1 MPIIGFKFDSLEA
14 KRLKAAAGGEV
25 KINSAPKIT
34 GIKEV
39 NMPTL
44 GKKVLEL
51 GFEFLTK
58 YDPSIAE
65 IKITG
70 NVLYMSDKNAQVLK
84 KWKDKKVMPDE
95 MNIEVLNNLF
105 RQCLLKIA
113 NMAEDLQLPPPIQLP
128 RVRPKGQQEES
139 YVG

>member
-65 IKITG
+65 IKRE
-70 NVLYMSDKNAQVLK
+70 LY
-84 KWKDKKVMPDE
+84 
-95 MNIEVLNNLF
+95 
-105 RQCLLKIA
+105 
-113 NMAEDLQLPPPIQLP
+113 
-128 RVRPKGQQEES
+128 QE
-139 YVG
+139 